1 MTDDERFEGAEG
13 RDEELGE
20 GYKGGEEPDL
30 TSSPEEGLRV
40 HLEELSAEER
50 AIAISYHRP
59 GIQGRIDLI
68 RAELGRCAEG
78 SLSPGELAR
87 VLLQEGRRGGGVS

>member
-20 GYKGGEEPDL
+20 GYKRGEEPDL
-30 TSSPEEGLRV
+30 TSGPLDELRV

-50 AIAISYHRP
+50 AISYRWP
-59 GIQGRIDLI
+59 GIRGRIDLI
-68 RAELGRCAEG
+68 RAELVRYDGC
-78 SLSPGELAR
+78 SLSPDEELAR
-87 VLLQEGRRGGGVS
+87 VLLAEGRRGGGVS

>member
-20 GYKGGEEPDL
+20 GCKWGEEPDL

-50 AIAISYHRP
+50 AIRYHRP

-68 RAELGRCAEG
+68 RAELVRCDGG
-78 SLSPGELAR
+78 SLSPDEELAR